1 LCWHT
6 FCDKFCVLPGFNF
19 NDFKDKRK
27 EWTEENHNCKSS
39 IMIIR
44 SSDRAPDI
52 NGSLN
57 ITNLPFLAS
66 EKGFLAR
73 ARRPTGR
80 DHTLATVPIAEHYSD
95 MFIGKHED
103 LDAARASK
111 VCMS

>member
-1 LCWHT
+1 
-6 FCDKFCVLPGFNF
+6 
-19 NDFKDKRK
+19 
-27 EWTEENHNCKSS
+27 
-39 IMIIR
+39 MIIC

-95 MFIGKHED
+95 MFIGKHEG